1 MTAPVSG
8 SIKVRTDGINTIN
21 NIFKMNN
28 NSSVILGLLYLSL
41 KSVIILDIMIIKKIF
56 INSLG
61 WRVPIKGILNQHLAL
76 LTVLPKNNTRTSEIT
91 PIKYKI
97 QALLYRKISRFF
109 RKKRL
114 LNGTYT
120 LYRRKLENEHN

>member
-61 WRVPIKGILNQHLAL
+61 WRVPIKGILNQQVAL
-76 LTVLPKNNTRTSEIT
+76 LIFIPKNNTNTSEIT
-91 PIKYKI
+91 PII
-97 QALLYRKISRFF
+97 
-109 RKKRL
+109 
-114 LNGTYT
+114 
-120 LYRRKLENEHN
+120 